1 MVKTERPV
9 SQLRKLAK
17 KYGVRTMKKTGGK
30 KVYKSSAVIK
40 RSIALKRRSR
50 VRSST
55 KRTVRRRSSRRTVR
69 RRSST
74 KRPVRRRSSRRTVR
88 RRSSRR
94 TVRRRSRMGYSCSG
108 YGGSMPGSLSM
119 GPYSSHFAAPAVSR
133 PKPVPMP
140 VLLKD
145 PIVVSSNG
153 VVSFGGRSAASV
165 KRVIRRLK
173 ECKPTQIRNPQTRRC
188 VNRNGKIGKEILG
201 YVKEPCKPTQMRN
214 PHTRR
219 CVNQNGKIGK
229 EILAY
234 YDFIEK
240 LQKEGVI

>member
-1 MVKTERPV
+1 MK
-9 SQLRKLAK
+9 
-17 KYGVRTMKKTGGK
+17 RTRGR
-30 KVYKSSAVIK
+30 KVYKSSAIIK

-50 VRSST
+50 GRSST
-55 KRTVRRRSSRRTVR
+55 K
-69 RRSST
+69 
-74 KRPVRRRSSRRTVR
+74 
-88 RRSSRR
+88 R

-133 PKPVPMP
+133 PMPVPI
-140 VLLKD
+140 LKA